1 MIIACGISVFS
12 GCGNASDQ
20 VASLGTLERDRIE
33 LIAESNE
40 PILRIFVVE
49 GQGVEAGEILL
60 TQDAARAQVA
70 LKRAQ
75 AEVAVARSTLAEAE
89 KGPRQQQIT
98 QARSRLTATE
108 SATATLRA
116 ELDRELALLD
126 RQLISKATIDITEGK
141 YNEAVARQAEAQA
154 VLDELLEGTRSEEI
168 DQARAHHAAALANL
182 QNLEITLA
190 RADIIAPVSGTIESL
205 PFEIGE
211 RPPSGATVL
220 IMLAEGPTYAR
231 VHISEPLR
239 AVLQPGHEASILLD
253 GHPDPLTGKLRWV
266 SSRAA
271 FTPYF
276 SLNQHDR
283 SRLSYVAEIDVV
295 EPADNLPVGIPVEV
309 TFRGLADD

>member
-1 MIIACGISVFS
+1 ME
-12 GCGNASDQ
+12 
-20 VASLGTLERDRIE
+20 T
-33 LIAESNE
+33 
-40 PILRIFVVE
+40 
-49 GQGVEAGEILL
+49 GEILL

-75 AEVAVARSTLAEAE
+75 AEVAVAHSALAEAE

-98 QARSRLTATE
+98 RARSRLTATE

-116 ELDRELALLD
+116 ELDRELALLE
-126 RQLISKATIDITEGK
+126 RQLISKASIDITQGK

-154 VLDELLEGTRSEEI
+154 ALEELLEGTRSEEI

-190 RADIIAPVSGTIESL
+190 RANIIAPVSGTIESL

-211 RPPSGATVL
+211 RPPSGATVVIL
-220 IMLAEGPTYAR
+220 LAEGPTYAR

-239 AVLQPGHEASILLD
+239 AILQPGHQALIQLD
-253 GHPDPLTGKLRWV
+253 GYDDPLAGKLRWV

-295 EPADNLPVGIPVEV
+295 GTADNLPVGIPVEV